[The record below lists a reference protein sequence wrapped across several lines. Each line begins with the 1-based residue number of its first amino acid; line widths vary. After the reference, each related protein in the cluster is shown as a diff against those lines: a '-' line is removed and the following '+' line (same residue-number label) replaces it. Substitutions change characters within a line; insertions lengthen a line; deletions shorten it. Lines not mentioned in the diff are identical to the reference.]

1 MDALYPSVRHSS
13 RNLKYIVACADVV
26 IDTTSTST
34 VITTVGN
41 NGRPHSHVSIY
52 TNNHL
57 HNYEGNIR
65 QYRFVPGDGWSAV
78 YCTFQKSF
86 DHP

>member
-34 VITTVGN
+34 VMQQWVTTVHTATLVFI
-41 NGRPHSHVSIY
+41 PIITHITKVIS
-52 TNNHL
+52 
-57 HNYEGNIR
+57 GNIALS
-65 QYRFVPGDGWSAV
+65 GDGWSAV
-78 YCTFQKSF
+78 YCTFRNPVRS
-86 DHP
+86 PLG